1 MNNEALC
8 RIPPLDRGCLLRLVL
23 MRHGQP
29 DKEAHGRCY
38 GRLDIGLSPE
48 GRRQLCQKVDFLGS
62 LRPDALYASTSKRA
76 LESAEHIGERLN
88 LPVEARPE
96 LCEIDFGAF
105 EGLTYT
111 EIEDRYPREFKQ
123 WMDRPTEIKFPA
135 GESFAEM
142 KVRLSSFVTFLSEFH
157 RGHTLLVVS
166 HAGVNRLILADALGL
181 ASNNIFKIDQAFA
194 AVNVIDYFPGYPL
207 VRLING

>member
-1 MNNEALC
+1 MNNEAIC
-8 RIPPLDRGCLLRLVL
+8 RIPPMDRGYLLRLVL

-48 GRRQLCQKVDFLGS
+48 GRRQLCQKLDFLVS

-76 LESAEHIGERLN
+76 LDSAEHIGERLN

-96 LCEIDFGAF
+96 LREIDFGVF

-111 EIEDRYPREFKQ
+111 EIEDRYPSEFKQ
-123 WMDRPTEIKFPA
+123 WMERPTEIKFPQ

-142 KVRLSSFVTFLSEFH
+142 QVRLLQFRGYLSEVH
-157 RGHTLLVVS
+157 CSHSVVVVS

-181 ASNNIFKIDQAFA
+181 ASNNIFRIDQAFA
-194 AVNVIDYFPGYPL
+194 SVNVIDYFPGYPL
-207 VRLING
+207 VRLVNG